1 MTRVL
6 AFNVLHLLKDI
17 PATLRAA
24 HHALEPGG
32 LLITKTSCLRSAKL
46 PLRVIV
52 ALILPLMRLVG
63 KAPYVKSLTKSELD
77 LMIEAAG
84 FQIVETVGSAKDPS
98 RHYVVARRIE
108 RG

>member
-1 MTRVL
+1 MSGTSKFWDKAAESYAKSKISDMEGYTHTLERTRSYL
-6 AFNVLHLLKDI
+6 GAQ
-17 PATLRAA
+17 
-24 HHALEPGG
+24 E
-32 LLITKTSCLRSAKL
+32 
-46 PLRVIV
+46 RVIV